1 MTRVPDSLS
10 SNIRRADLRDLVAI
24 WRLERAC
31 FGPDAWGVVELT
43 LALLAPSVRLK
54 VMASNGAGERL
65 VGFAIGDLRR
75 QGREGWIATLGIHPD
90 YQRRGLG
97 RQLLAAI
104 EAQLQP
110 ATLKLTVRA
119 SNAPAQALYRKFGYQ
134 PVSRIARYY
143 SGGEDGVVMEKR
155 RGEPPNL
162 KGQNP
167 RTS

>member
-1 MTRVPDSLS
+1 MPGLTPA
-10 SNIRRADLRDLVAI
+10 NIRRADLRDLPAI

-31 FGPDAWGVVELT
+31 FGPDAWGLLELT

-54 VMASNGAGERL
+54 VMAPNGAGERL
-65 VGFAIGDLRR
+65 VGFAIGDLRQ

-104 EAQLQP
+104 EAQLRP

-119 SNAPAQALYRKFGYQ
+119 SNAPAQALYREFGYQ

-155 RGEPPNL
+155 RGEPPNP
-162 KGQNP
+162 KGHNP
-167 RTS
+167 RTG

>member
-1 MTRVPDSLS
+1 MPDPLS
-10 SNIRRADLRDLVAI
+10 GNIRRADLRDLLAV

-31 FGPDAWGVVELT
+31 FGPDAWGLLELT
-43 LALLAPSVRLK
+43 VALLTPSVRLK
-54 VMASNGAGERL
+54 VMAPNGAGERL

-104 EAQLQP
+104 EAQLRP

-119 SNAPAQALYRKFGYQ
+119 SNAAAQALYREFGYR

-155 RGEPPNL
+155 RGERPDPQSEIP
-162 KGQNP
+162 GM
-167 RTS
+167 S